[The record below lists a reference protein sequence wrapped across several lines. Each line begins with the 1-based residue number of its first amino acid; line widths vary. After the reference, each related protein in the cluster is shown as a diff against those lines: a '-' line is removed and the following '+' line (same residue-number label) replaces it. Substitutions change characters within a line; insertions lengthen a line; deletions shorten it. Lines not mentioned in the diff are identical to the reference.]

1 METAHRKLKIKLLAT
16 RNTLLQNTIDHSKYI
31 TKTLQLEKY
40 KFDFRS
46 DYCDLNEIFCW
57 SSTGQPLG
65 SDAG

>member
-46 DYCDLNEIFCW
+46 DYCD
-57 SSTGQPLG
+57 
-65 SDAG
+65 